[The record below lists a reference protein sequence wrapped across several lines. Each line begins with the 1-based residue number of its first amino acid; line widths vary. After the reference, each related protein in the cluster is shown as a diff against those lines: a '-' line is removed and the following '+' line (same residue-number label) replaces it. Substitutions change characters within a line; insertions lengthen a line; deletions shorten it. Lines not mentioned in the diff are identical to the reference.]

1 MNRLS
6 RLVAA
11 TALTLTLTSAV
22 VAQEEPEHPLM
33 QMLALVP
40 DIPAALEN
48 VPAISY
54 VDFAAL
60 ETARPGVGDFSTGAE
75 FNAARD
81 AREASAGIWMANMQR
96 IIAAPPGLAQATLA
110 ADNSRDLVGFDLFD
124 VDQALTF
131 GVPPSVA
138 NILLG
143 DFDNGAIVAAY
154 EARDYAVTQNE
165 GVVILQRA
173 DGEPGYTQSL
183 AESNRAIPFGGE
195 LGRRE
200 PLVVLDGLL
209 LNSADDA
216 VVQALVATATGEQRS
231 LTARPSMVAAAE
243 ALTSNEATLLQA
255 AFLDPRHVAVTPMNF
270 GAIFEAMESQPT
282 VEELEAMLEPQTVE
296 GYGALPFY
304 TMAVMADMQ
313 IGSDQVATLAL
324 VYDDEAEAEAAAAE
338 LTNRLAIFR
347 DTVMRRDEQ
356 PLIEMVEGA
365 RVGEPEVFAA
375 SNGKYVALASVL
387 YPQPDNTLVD
397 MLTGEP
403 VAEDHEGPANYLASG
418 RVIRYWIGAVYARAF
433 DVLYVT
439 D

>member
-1 MNRLS
+1 MNRLA
-6 RLVAA
+6 RILAA

-22 VAQEEPEHPLM
+22 AAQEEPEHPLL
-33 QMLALVP
+33 QLLALTP
-40 DIPAALEN
+40 DIPEVLEN
-48 VPAISY
+48 VPAISFIDY
-54 VDFAAL
+54 AAL
-60 ETARPGVGDFSTGAE
+60 ETARPGVGDFASGAE
-75 FNAARD
+75 FNAARA
-81 AREASAGIWMANMQR
+81 ARDESAGIWMANMQR
-96 IIAAPPGLAQATLA
+96 LIAGPQGLAQAALS
-110 ADNSRDLVGFDLFD
+110 DGSSRDLVGFDLFD

-131 GVPPSVA
+131 GVPPSIG

-200 PLVVLDGLL
+200 PIALLDGLL
-209 LNSADDA
+209 LNSADETI
-216 VVQALVATATGEQRS
+216 VQALVATATGEQRS

-243 ALTSNEATLLQA
+243 ALTSGEASLLQA
-255 AFLDPRHVAVTPMNF
+255 AFLDPRHVAITPMNM
-270 GAIFEAMESQPT
+270 GPIFQALEAQPSP
-282 VEELEAMLEPQTVE
+282 EELEAMLEPQTVE
-296 GYGALPFY
+296 GYGPLPFY
-304 TMAVMADMQ
+304 TMAVMADLQ
-313 IGSDQVATLAL
+313 LGGDQVATLAL

-338 LTNRLAIFR
+338 LATRLALFR
-347 DTVMRRDEQ
+347 DRVARRDEQ

-365 RVGEPEVFAA
+365 SVAEPEVFAA
-375 SNGKYVALASVL
+375 SNGKFVALASVY
-387 YPQPDNTLVD
+387 YPQPENVLVD

-403 VAEDHEGPANYLASG
+403 VPADHEGPTNYLGSG
-418 RVIRYWIGAVYARAF
+418 RVIRYWTAALYARAF

-439 D
+439 E